1 MELDLGIVV
10 IVLIAAILLL
20 IFTIRRNYR
29 DRKDFE
35 EKIKKTELG
44 TDEHKSDRI

>member
-1 MELDLGIVV
+1 MEFNLSIVV
-10 IVLIAAILLL
+10 IVLIAAILLM

-29 DRKDFE
+29 DKKDFE

-44 TDEHKSDRI
+44 TDEHKNDKI